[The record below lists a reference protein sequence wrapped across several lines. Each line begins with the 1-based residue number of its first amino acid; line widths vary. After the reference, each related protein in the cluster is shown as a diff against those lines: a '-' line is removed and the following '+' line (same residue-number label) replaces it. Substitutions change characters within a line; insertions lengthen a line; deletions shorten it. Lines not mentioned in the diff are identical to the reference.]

1 MKRGYG
7 GEGKKKTEQATKAG
21 SSDPA
26 RGRKKGLCPGASMAK
41 KTEIAELK
49 NEIKRRKHSS
59 THEMKNSGFPLRS
72 NTITPNPRR
81 SPPSL
86 PLLIETKIGSLLI

>member
-1 MKRGYG
+1 MKRGCR
-7 GEGKKKTEQATKAG
+7 GEGKNETEQATKVE

-26 RGRKKGLCPGASMAK
+26 RGRKKRLCLGASMVK
-41 KTEIAELK
+41 KTELAELK

-72 NTITPNPRR
+72 NTITPNSRR

-86 PLLIETKIGSLLI
+86 PLLIEIKIGSLLI